1 MTSLMALEREFE
13 FYLERQDE
21 LVRRYRGKFVVVR
34 GCEVIGAYDDEIE
47 AIERSAQRF
56 PLGSFLV
63 QKCEPG
69 TESYTQV
76 FHSPVVV
83 P

>member
-1 MTSLMALEREFE
+1 MATTALEREFE
-13 FYLERQDE
+13 FYVNQQDD
-21 LVRRYRGKFVVVR
+21 LVRRYQGKFVVIR
-34 GCEVIGAYDDEIE
+34 GRKVIGAYKDEMQ
-47 AIERSAQRF
+47 ALERTAARF

-69 TESYTQV
+69 AESYTQT

>member
-1 MTSLMALEREFE
+1 MALEREFE

-21 LVRRYRGKFVVVR
+21 LVGQYRGKFVVIR
-34 GCEVIGAYDDEIE
+34 RCEVIGAYDDEIE
-47 AIERSAQRF
+47 AIERTVQRF

-69 TESYTQV
+69 AESYTQT

>member
-1 MTSLMALEREFE
+1 MALEREFE
-13 FYLERQDE
+13 FYLERQEE
-21 LVRRYRGKFVVVR
+21 LVSRYRGKFVVIC

-47 AIERSAQRF
+47 AIEKTAQRF

-69 TESYTQV
+69 AESYTQT

-83 P
+83 Q

>member
-1 MTSLMALEREFE
+1 MALEREFD
-13 FYLERQDE
+13 FYLERQEE
-21 LVRRYRGKFVVVR
+21 LVSGYCGKFVVIR
-34 GCEVIGAYDDEIE
+34 GCEVIGAYEDEME
-47 AIERSAQRF
+47 AIERTAQRF

-69 TESYTQV
+69 SESYTQT
-76 FHSPVVV
+76 FHSPVIV

>member
-1 MTSLMALEREFE
+1 MALECEFE
-13 FYLERQDE
+13 FYLERQEE
-21 LVRRYRGKFVVVR
+21 LVSQYDGKFVVIHGR
-34 GCEVIGAYDDEIE
+34 EVIGSYDDEIE
-47 AIERSAQRF
+47 AIERTAQRF

-69 TESYTQV
+69 SESYTQT

>member
-1 MTSLMALEREFE
+1 MTLEREFQ
-13 FYLERQDE
+13 FYLDRQEE
-21 LVRRYRGKFVVVR
+21 LVSQYKGKYLVIR
-34 GCEVIGAYDDEIE
+34 GCQVIGVYDDEFE
-47 AIERSAQRF
+47 AIDKTAERF

-69 TESYTQV
+69 TESYTQT
-76 FHSPVVV
+76 FHSPVL

>member
-1 MTSLMALEREFE
+1 MALEREFE
-13 FYLERQDE
+13 FYVGRQEE
-21 LVRRYRGKFVVVR
+21 LVSRYQGKFVVIR
-34 GCEVIGAYDDEIE
+34 GWEVIGAYDDEME
-47 AIERSAQRF
+47 AIEKSAQRF

-69 TESYTQV
+69 AESYTQT
-76 FHSPVVV
+76 FHSPVIV